1 MKLRRNG
8 GDTAATK
15 EVLMSTPYT
24 YEGTLAAAERIH
36 WRVEDLIGGD
46 KRLDFDK
53 PFLPESLARVE
64 PLSFLSGEEKRV
76 LNQIRAHGYLY
87 TFGLVEEFILPFVL
101 DHARP
106 QLDADDYRVRA
117 LLRFACEEAKHIHL
131 FKCFRREFEAG
142 FGTACEVI
150 GPPREIARNVL
161 SHHPLAVALVILQIE
176 WMTQR
181 HYVESVRDDHN
192 LDEQFKSLLRHHWME
207 EAQHAKLDTLM
218 VESLASTCGAGEIDT
233 AFDEYAAIGELIDG
247 GLQQQARFDLDA
259 FERASGRRLNAD
271 ERDELYG
278 AQRQA
283 LRWTFL
289 GSGMSHERFLSTV
302 EALRPAAR
310 THIEE
315 MTAAFS

>member
-1 MKLRRNG
+1 
-8 GDTAATK
+8 
-15 EVLMSTPYT
+15 
-24 YEGTLAAAERIH
+24 
-36 WRVEDLIGGD
+36 
-46 KRLDFDK
+46 
-53 PFLPESLARVE
+53 
-64 PLSFLSGEEKRV
+64 
-76 LNQIRAHGYLY
+76 
-87 TFGLVEEFILPFVL
+87 
-101 DHARP
+101 
-106 QLDADDYRVRA
+106 
-117 LLRFACEEAKHIHL
+117 
-131 FKCFRREFEAG
+131 
-142 FGTACEVI
+142 
-150 GPPREIARNVL
+150 
-161 SHHPLAVALVILQIE
+161 VALVILQIE